1 MAYVSLGLNLGAD
14 NEPDA
19 VTIGTDDGGAGN
31 NVTVC
36 VNLAVALNNSDIV
49 RILQVIETFLLD
61 GRLDQLTISGHV

>member
-1 MAYVSLGLNLGAD
+1 MAYVSLGLNLSAD

-19 VTIGTDDGGAGN
+19 VAIGTDDGGAGN

>member
-19 VTIGTDDGGAGN
+19 VAIGTDDGGNGN